1 MEERDKHTMKLSDL
15 QEEIREV
22 IQSSFDVPRW
32 ISCEIM
38 DITQNYSGH
47 CYLDLIEK
55 DEKSDK
61 VLARARATIWSSS
74 YRMLKPYFETSTG
87 YELASGIKILVLA
100 RVEFHPVYGLS
111 LNIQDIDPTYTLGD
125 VERKKREIIQRLE
138 KEGVLDMNKEIPLAI
153 VPQKIAVVSSMTA
166 AGYEDFMDQL
176 QGNPYGY
183 QFYTRLFPA
192 VMQGENAEQSI
203 IGSLEKIFELE
214 FHFDAVVI
222 IRGGGSKSDLACFDS
237 YDLAYHVSQFPLPV
251 ITGIGHEQDDTI
263 TDLVAHTRLKTPTA
277 VAGFFI
283 DKLAAFEGELEECQ
297 DALINATVSIL
308 NVQKLRLQLYQQ
320 KYVSGSVAMVH
331 TWQEHLLKLT
341 GNARFQVQQQ
351 LRSNDK
357 LITRFTE
364 KLRTTAKQIPHR
376 KTIESVHIM
385 QRFRQ
390 LIHNKMEGEGKRLED
405 YHRLVAYAEPGQI
418 LKMGFSISRKDGKAL
433 KDVKN
438 TGPGTIVETELYR
451 GKFKSKITD
460 IQKKNIL

>member
-1 MEERDKHTMKLSDL
+1 MDEGNRHTMKLSDL
-15 QEEIREV
+15 QEEIQEV
-22 IQSSFDVPRW
+22 IKNSFDAPRW
-32 ISCEIM
+32 INCEIM
-38 DITQNYSGH
+38 DITQNFSGH

-61 VLARARATIWSSS
+61 VLARARAIIWASA

-87 YELASGIKILVLA
+87 YELTSGIKILILS

-138 KEGVLDMNKEIPLAI
+138 KEGVLDMNKEIPLPI
-153 VPQKIAVVSSMTA
+153 VPQKIAVVSSLTA

-176 QGNPYGY
+176 QGNSYGY
-183 QFYTRLFPA
+183 QFFTRLFPA

-203 IGSLEKIFELE
+203 IESLEKIFEFE
-214 FHFDAVVI
+214 SHFDAVVI

-283 DKLAAFEGELEECQ
+283 DKLASFEAELEEFQ
-297 DALINATVSIL
+297 DVLINTTISIL
-308 NVQKLRLQLYQQ
+308 NEQKLRLQLYQQ
-320 KYVSGSVAMVH
+320 KYISGSVAMVH

-351 LRSNDK
+351 LRFNDK
-357 LITRFTE
+357 LITRFME
-364 KLRTTAKQIPHR
+364 RLRSTAKQIPRR
-376 KTIESVHIM
+376 KTIESVHIKE
-385 QRFRQ
+385 RFRQ
-390 LIHNKMEGEGKRLED
+390 MIHNKMEGEGKRLDD
-405 YHRLVAYAEPGQI
+405 YHRLLAYAEPGQI

-438 TGPGTIVETELYR
+438 TEPGTIVETELYR

>member
-1 MEERDKHTMKLSDL
+1 MEAGNRHTMKLSDL

-22 IQSSFDVPRW
+22 IQSSFETPRW
-32 ISCEIM
+32 IICEIM

-61 VLARARATIWSSS
+61 ILARARATIWASS

-111 LNIQDIDPTYTLGD
+111 LNIQDIDPSYTLGD
-125 VERKKREIIQRLE
+125 VERKKREIILRLE
-138 KEGVLDMNKEIPLAI
+138 NEGVLDMNKEIPLPI
-153 VPQKIAVVSSMTA
+153 VPQRIAVVSSISA

-176 QGNPYGY
+176 RGNPYGY

-192 VMQGENAEQSI
+192 VMQGENAAQSI
-203 IGSLEKIFELE
+203 IESLERIFEYE
-214 FHFDAVVI
+214 SHFDAVVI

-283 DKLAAFEGELEECQ
+283 DKLASFEGELEEFQ
-297 DALINATVSIL
+297 AVLINATLTIL
-308 NVQKLRLQLYQQ
+308 NEQKLRLQLYQQ
-320 KYVSGSVAMVH
+320 KYVSGSIAMVH
-331 TWQEHLLKLT
+331 TRQEYLLKLT
-341 GNARFQVQQQ
+341 GDARFQIQQQ
-351 LRSNDK
+351 LRFYDQ
-357 LITRFTE
+357 LILRFME
-364 KLRTTAKQIPHR
+364 QLRSTAKYIPQR
-376 KTIESVHIM
+376 IAIESLHVM
-385 QRFRQ
+385 QRFKQ
-390 LIHNKMEGEGKRLED
+390 LINNKMEGEAKRLEE
-405 YHRLVAYAEPGQI
+405 YRRLVAYAEPGQI
-418 LKMGFSISRKDGKAL
+418 LKIGFSISRLDGKAL

-438 TGPGTIVETELYR
+438 TSPGSIVETELYS
-451 GKFKSKITD
+451 GKFKSKVID